1 VGLREGKGSAYR
13 AVMALLDL
21 VAGRP
26 KATPHAT
33 ALAHAQR
40 GVAVYWRPG
49 CPFTARLR
57 LGVRAHRDKAAWVNI
72 WEDDE
77 GRAFV
82 AGVNGGN
89 ETVPT
94 VVIDGVP
101 HTNPDPSMVKAALT
115 R

>member
-1 VGLREGKGSAYR
+1 MG
-13 AVMALLDL
+13 LLDL

-26 KATPHAT
+26 TPTPHAD
-33 ALAHAQR
+33 ALARAQH

-49 CPFTARLR
+49 CPFTGRLR
-57 LGVRAHRDKAAWVNI
+57 MAVRKHRDDIAWVNI

-82 AGVNGGN
+82 ASVNGGD

-94 VVIDGVP
+94 VVIDGTA
-101 HTNPDPSMVKAALT
+101 HTNPAPSVVMSRLGQ

>member
-1 VGLREGKGSAYR
+1 MG
-13 AVMALLDL
+13 LLDL
-21 VAGRP
+21 LAGRP
-26 KATPHAT
+26 TPTSHAD
-33 ALAHAQR
+33 ALARAQH

-49 CPFTARLR
+49 CPFTGRLR
-57 LGVRAHRDKAAWVNI
+57 MAVRTHRDDIAWVNI

-82 AGVNGGN
+82 ASVNGGD

-94 VVIDGVP
+94 VVIDGTA
-101 HTNPDPSMVKAALT
+101 HTNPHPSLVTSRLAQ